1 MFASLCD
8 SNTMNVNL
16 GVNTQEIKP
25 HGKPSR
31 SGITLRYLLPGD
43 PDRMGGGWRV
53 AAHRFAHALAKLE
66 RGEQPGRNAV
76 AREDEPQS
84 NF

>member
-1 MFASLCD
+1 VGLYYAHV
-8 SNTMNVNL
+8 TVAPA
-16 GVNTQEIKP
+16 G
-25 HGKPSR
+25 
-31 SGITLRYLLPGD
+31 GIGPWVLSHVPLAAWAADFLPGD
-43 PDRMGGGWRV
+43 TDRMGGGWRV
-53 AAHRFAHALAKLE
+53 AAHPAAHALARWE